1 MMRRVPFL
9 GSRSLTGSNSFSRRG
24 IAVLPV
30 FVVQPVAQVLFQ
42 EGGALQITGI
52 VVRNATSYQWQK
64 STNGTTFTDVSGQ
77 TTPDLSMT
85 NVTGGTVTYRLK
97 ATNDKGSSYS
107 IPVQAA
113 SVYMIIQND
122 ASPTDGSSIGTTK
135 TSNTT
140 YTHTASAGTRYFSA
154 FYRNFSDNSAFTPLG
169 AATARALV
177 TWSTTNATVA
187 PVSNVNSFSQNTCKT
202 TAGSATLT
210 AAIGNLSST
219 LACTIS

>member
-9 GSRSLTGSNSFSRRG
+9 GSRSLTGSTSFSRRG

-30 FVVQPVAQVLFQ
+30 FVVQPPAQVLFQ
-42 EGGALQITGI
+42 ESGALHITGA
-52 VVRNATSYQWQK
+52 VVRNALSYQWQK
-64 STNGTTFTDVSGQ
+64 STNGTTFSDVADQ
-77 TTPDLSMT
+77 TSVNLSLT
-85 NVTGGTVTYRLK
+85 NVTGGTATYRLK
-97 ATNDKGSSYS
+97 VTNDKGSSYS

-122 ASPTDGSSIGTTK
+122 ASPTDGSGVGTTK

-140 YTHTASAGTRYFSA
+140 YTHSASAGTRYFSA

-169 AATARALV
+169 ATTARALV
-177 TWSTTNATVA
+177 TWTTSNATVA

-202 TAGSATLT
+202 TAGSAVLT
-210 AAIGNLSST
+210 ASIGDLSST
-219 LACTIS
+219 LSLTIT